1 MPIISN
7 LSEIM
12 KKKGITY
19 EELQF
24 HSKVAP
30 DTVARARDER
40 ISTCKLITL
49 EKLANAVGS
58 TEKKVDGLC
67 KDVDEMKAK
76 PGKKWEALA
85 MDVIKVIVG
94 GLIGFVLVKLGIG

>member
-1 MPIISN
+1 MDN
-7 LSEIM
+7 LEHRVNELE
-12 KKKGITY
+12 KVQAAA
-19 EELQF
+19 EEQHKTLF
-24 HSKVAP
+24 RRVAALEEEQK
-30 DTVARARDER
+30 TMYTFAV
-40 ISTCKLITL
+40 TL